1 MIKKVNPMDTIILLG
16 SARKD
21 SHTRTLLR
29 NVFNDIPHELVDL
42 LDFDISPFD
51 YNADYPSDDQFKE
64 VVDKMLSAKHII
76 FATPVYWYAMSG
88 ILKNFMDRFT
98 DLTSVEKDKGRQL
111 SGKEVYLFSVG
122 ADPFAP
128 EGFEVPFKL
137 TSKYLDMKYHQG
149 VYISSRGESF
159 EEVAVAMDTFAKYLT

>member
-1 MIKKVNPMDTIILLG
+1 METIILLG

-29 NVFNDIPHELVDL
+29 NVFNDIPHDLVDL
-42 LDFDISPFD
+42 LDFEIAPFD
-51 YNADYPSDDQFKE
+51 YNANYPEEDQFSAVIEK
-64 VVDKMLSAKHII
+64 VLAAKHIV

-98 DLTSVEKDKGRQL
+98 DLTTVEKEKGRML
-111 SGKEVYLFSVG
+111 AGKEVYLFSVG
-122 ADPFAP
+122 ADQFAP
-128 EGFEVPFKL
+128 EGFEVPFKN
-137 TSKYLDMKYHQG
+137 TAQYLGMKYHQG

-159 EEVAVAMDTFAKYLT
+159 EEVAIAMDAFSKYLT